1 MANRYIN
8 SCSKSQIIKEIKI
21 KSTLRYKPT
30 LIRMVII
37 KKKKTGI
44 SIGEDMEKLET
55 CSLLVGM

>member
-8 SCSKSQIIKEIKI
+8 SRSKSQIIEEIKI
-21 KSTLRYKPT
+21 KTTLRYKPT

-37 KKKKTGI
+37 LKKNTEI